1 MTVLGMGPI
10 EVLVILLVAFIVL
23 GPERAIDAG
32 RMLGKAT
39 REIRRFTE
47 SLPDLTLSDN
57 EDPRPDG
64 QTTTGDADS
73 KSGAFEQS
81 SASEGSEGAATGSN
95 GAEGPVS
102 FRASDTTPRDEA
114 EAPGQQEKQ

>member
-39 REIRRFTE
+39 REMRRFTE
-47 SLPDLTLSDN
+47 SLPDLTLNDN
-57 EDPRPDG
+57 EDPHPDG
-64 QTTTGDADS
+64 QIATGGADS
-73 KSGAFEQS
+73 KS
-81 SASEGSEGAATGSN
+81 EGSESAPTGSN
-95 GAEGPVS
+95 GAEDPVS